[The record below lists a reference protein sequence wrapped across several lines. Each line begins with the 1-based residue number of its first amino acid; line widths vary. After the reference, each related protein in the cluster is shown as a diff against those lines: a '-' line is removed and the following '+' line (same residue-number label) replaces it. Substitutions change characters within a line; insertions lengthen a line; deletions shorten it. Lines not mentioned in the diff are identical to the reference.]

1 MKGLDRP
8 QLHDQRGDSAEGRKG
23 QSSRLTQVTP
33 PTLPKEWL
41 HVIVHS
47 RPTPGAAKP
56 SAISCCGYQ
65 SHNLMFHFCSSPY
78 FLTLQE
84 EKPTHFGV
92 FLYSPCQRDEGEGT
106 SRWWKMS
113 ASLFC
118 STVFFI
124 PKVTDWSSLPMHQ
137 RHRNPLQWNHE
148 SELLTTTWT

>member
-1 MKGLDRP
+1 MMKGLDRP

-56 SAISCCGYQ
+56 SAVSHCGYQ
-65 SHNLMFHFCSSPY
+65 SHNLMIHFCSSPY

-92 FLYSPCQRDEGEGT
+92 FLYIHAKQMRSHLGEGT
-106 SRWWKMS
+106 NL
-113 ASLFC
+113 SL
-118 STVFFI
+118 I
-124 PKVTDWSSLPMHQ
+124 HI
-137 RHRNPLQWNHE
+137 
-148 SELLTTTWT
+148 